1 MQCFHQ
7 NYNVSNVFI
16 QILVCFEWEFF
27 HLRSGCVE
35 EGCVP
40 TMSLNHA
47 KRYSLEEAIYFIVGS
62 PNKIEPSTA
71 TPITESESFVTDACA
86 VTSMKANDAHLERS
100 VGEEN
105 RDNEDENLNFFSI
118 SAINTMFT
126 DASTLIQNVD
136 DLFNPTFDKSGST
149 EHSPASTKCD
159 TMELDASTSCNKATM
174 TDYELNHVSGIAQ
187 VPHKQISSTM
197 MESESSCDE
206 TEKNDLS
213 TGQNGHRNYN
223 PGEDESLEDDD
234 DLVERI
240 EQEQDEREQV
250 AEAVKEPPVKRKKL
264 SLLERKQKAKEKHS
278 ILPRHN
284 CKHKCK
290 HQKETSNGGAHDE
303 SCLRCE
309 DIDEE
314 TRIFI
319 HEEYWKGEYSEKTN
333 WIASMVDLVVPK
345 RRRKDTV
352 GTVDRMVSNDYH
364 LYTSTKERVK
374 VCQKMFTSTLGYSS
388 DKVVRIAL
396 GKSKCKIFTS
406 PDKRGHHPPHNKLM
420 NEKVELIR
428 QHILS
433 YNPSITHYRRKH
445 APNRLYISPAHS
457 TASMLQDFNETY
469 NTNISKS
476 RYYKEIKDMNISFVK
491 LGEEECE
498 DCDLHDKH
506 LTDDHG
512 ILDVK
517 ERSKTDPDTKK
528 SEKIT
533 IAGCEV
539 CFGIFLS
546 YAVCQRKQSRVPK
559 R

>member
-1 MQCFHQ
+1 M
-7 NYNVSNVFI
+7 
-16 QILVCFEWEFF
+16 L
-27 HLRSGCVE
+27 
-35 EGCVP
+35 P
-40 TMSLNHA
+40 
-47 KRYSLEEAIYFIVGS
+47 
-62 PNKIEPSTA
+62 
-71 TPITESESFVTDACA
+71 
-86 VTSMKANDAHLERS
+86 
-100 VGEEN
+100 
-105 RDNEDENLNFFSI
+105 
-118 SAINTMFT
+118 
-126 DASTLIQNVD
+126 
-136 DLFNPTFDKSGST
+136 
-149 EHSPASTKCD
+149 PA
-159 TMELDASTSCNKATM
+159 
-174 TDYELNHVSGIAQ
+174 
-187 VPHKQISSTM
+187 
-197 MESESSCDE
+197 
-206 TEKNDLS
+206 
-213 TGQNGHRNYN
+213 
-223 PGEDESLEDDD
+223 
-234 DLVERI
+234 
-240 EQEQDEREQV
+240 
-250 AEAVKEPPVKRKKL
+250 
-264 SLLERKQKAKEKHS
+264 
-278 ILPRHN
+278 
-284 CKHKCK
+284 
-290 HQKETSNGGAHDE
+290 
-303 SCLRCE
+303 
-309 DIDEE
+309 
-314 TRIFI
+314 
-319 HEEYWKGEYSEKTN
+319 
-333 WIASMVDLVVPK
+333 
-345 RRRKDTV
+345 
-352 GTVDRMVSNDYH
+352 VDRMVSNVYH

-445 APNRLYISPAHS
+445 APNRLYISPVHS

-539 CFGIFLS
+539 CLEYSSHMQYAKESRAEYRKDKERWIGASNDAERIVSADLQKVIMLPILPGLKKAIFCKRIVMFNETFAPLGGSKNGKPVGMLWHEGISGRNAEDVASVFLTYLRKFENINETTIWLDNCSAQAKNWWLFTCLVYEVNRRNGNYEIITLKYFEPGHTFMSADSFHHLVEQGMRKVRKLQNFADFINIVNEKGSAHEMTATGYKFIPRGLSNAQAIVKTKPILDKCRVIQFRHGS
-546 YAVCQRKQSRVPK
+546 YKIYWKTSHAEHAYHSSEFLMNKLKKTMVAGNDFPSKKMPRGANTIKIQNIIEKLCPHMDAVK
-559 R
+559 RIFWEDIPLDDNSPDLQKGRDPNERDENKD